1 MFYPHYARGGLFYP
15 RYARVKQL
23 YPPPYVRE
31 KQLSSSGFFPAAI
44 KIPGHGNLYSFHLFH
59 QIHSSNLN
67 CGVATDLLLLIRA
80 ALSVLTA
87 MGVLSGGS

>member
-31 KQLSSSGFFPAAI
+31 KQLSSSGFSLAAI
-44 KIPGHGNLYSFHLFH
+44 KIPGEGNLYSFQPSLHLSKVPISVKVAWNSPKSA
-59 QIHSSNLN
+59 QI
-67 CGVATDLLLLIRA
+67 DF
-80 ALSVLTA
+80 
-87 MGVLSGGS
+87 M

>member
-31 KQLSSSGFFPAAI
+31 KQLSSSGFSLAAI
-44 KIPGHGNLYSFHLFH
+44 KIPGEGNLYSLCETLV
-59 QIHSSNLN
+59 IDDK
-67 CGVATDLLLLIRA
+67 TTRE
-80 ALSVLTA
+80 
-87 MGVLSGGS
+87 

>member
-31 KQLSSSGFFPAAI
+31 KQLSSSGFSLAAI
-44 KIPGHGNLYSFHLFH
+44 KIPGEGNLYSY
-59 QIHSSNLN
+59 
-67 CGVATDLLLLIRA
+67 DLIPAPCVIEIRNK
-80 ALSVLTA
+80 
-87 MGVLSGGS
+87 

>member
-31 KQLSSSGFFPAAI
+31 KQLSSSGFSLAAI
-44 KIPGHGNLYSFHLFH
+44 KIPGEGNLYSELMTYHLEK
-59 QIHSSNLN
+59 IN
-67 CGVATDLLLLIRA
+67 
-80 ALSVLTA
+80 
-87 MGVLSGGS
+87 

>member
-31 KQLSSSGFFPAAI
+31 KQLSSSGFSLAAI
-44 KIPGHGNLYSFHLFH
+44 KIPGEGNLYFLGAEKLKIAH
-59 QIHSSNLN
+59 
-67 CGVATDLLLLIRA
+67 
-80 ALSVLTA
+80 
-87 MGVLSGGS
+87 

>member
-31 KQLSSSGFFPAAI
+31 KQLSSSGFSLAAI
-44 KIPGHGNLYSFHLFH
+44 KIPGEGNLYSILKV
-59 QIHSSNLN
+59 QAS
-67 CGVATDLLLLIRA
+67 VRELIENTKIFFKLQSRKKW
-80 ALSVLTA
+80 
-87 MGVLSGGS
+87 

>member
-31 KQLSSSGFFPAAI
+31 KQLSSSGFSPAA
-44 KIPGHGNLYSFHLFH
+44 KNIPGEGNLYEDGLMM
-59 QIHSSNLN
+59 
-67 CGVATDLLLLIRA
+67 RA
-80 ALSVLTA
+80 
-87 MGVLSGGS
+87 

>member
-31 KQLSSSGFFPAAI
+31 KQLSSSGFSLAAI
-44 KIPGHGNLYSFHLFH
+44 KIPGEGNLYSMKVHLTHKGPFKKLR
-59 QIHSSNLN
+59 N
-67 CGVATDLLLLIRA
+67 VDFT
-80 ALSVLTA
+80 VF
-87 MGVLSGGS
+87 